1 MTQLAANSEFKL
13 IDYIEMDIRNPNN
26 LSPFFQLTDDKLFEQ
41 GINQGINF
49 DKFDNIKVMILELVK
64 SLISS
69 FC

>member
-1 MTQLAANSEFKL
+1 MNSEFKL
-13 IDYIEMDIRNPNN
+13 IDYIEMDIRKPSN
-26 LSPFFQLTDDKLFEQ
+26 LSLFFQLTDDKLFEQ

-49 DKFDNIKVMILELVK
+49 DKFEDIKVIIQVLLK